1 MVLWVDEDWR
11 TFQREG
17 LEVTEVEALGGV
29 AFDFLVIAALEEE
42 QAVKIRSELVLQ
54 EIPESKILWRAPLE
68 L

>member
-1 MVLWVDEDWR
+1 M
-11 TFQREG
+11 TFCRFFLRGQ
-17 LEVTEVEALGGV
+17 LNDITEVEALGGV